1 MQLLG
6 RGTWWVPDWLD
17 RLLPRLDVEPVAA
30 PPPVPARMSN
40 EPLRADPRDEV
51 VSEDA
56 LR

>member
-6 RGTWWVPDWLD
+6 GTWWVPDWLD